1 MIQDYIIQNWGLIL
15 ISLAFLIVLKTTAF
29 LDKTATRRMYLLIAE
44 VLFLSVV
51 VFFEFYLP
59 EHNIVWEGRTVLMAI
74 RYSATLFIVA
84 QVLYTLVKKLRWLIF
99 IPAIILAIICIISI
113 FTGIVAWATEDGVV
127 HRGPLGLLP
136 FIVPALYGVNL
147 FYVLLRRSNRQ
158 HTELIP
164 IIFLGAAFAAGVIL
178 PFILGNIYSHIFC
191 ETIAIAL
198 FLYYV
203 FSILNLTKKDPLTGL
218 LNRLA
223 FYADMETDPEEI
235 TGLISLDMNGLKTIN
250 DTYGHAA
257 GDDALTTLAL
267 CFMKASKHRQFI
279 YRIGGDEFVILC
291 RKTSWYEVLQLIE
304 RIRKNA
310 ANTEYSCSI
319 GYSCTVDGKKSVYEM
334 MREADEM
341 MYAEKAKYHQG
352 ITANLP
358 NH

>member
-1 MIQDYIIQNWGLIL
+1 MIQDYIIQNWALL
-15 ISLAFLIVLKTTAF
+15 LVSLAFLISLKTTAF
-29 LDKTATRRMYLLIAE
+29 LDKTSAKRMSFLIVE
-44 VLFLSVV
+44 VLLLSVV
-51 VFFEFYLP
+51 VFIEFYL
-59 EHNIVWEGRTVLMAI
+59 EEKGVVWKERIFLMVI
-74 RYSATLFIVA
+74 RYSATPLIVA
-84 QVLYTLVKKLRWLIF
+84 QVMFALIKKLKWMIF
-99 IPAIILAIICIISI
+99 IPAILLAILCIISI
-113 FTGIVAWATEDGVV
+113 PTGIISRVTEDGRVQ
-127 HRGPLGLLP
+127 RGPLGLLP
-136 FIVPALYGVNL
+136 YIIPGLYGANL
-147 FYVLLRRSNRQ
+147 VYILIRRSNRQ
-158 HTELIP
+158 QTEIIP
-164 IIFLGAAFAAGVIL
+164 IVYIAFAFTSGVLL
-178 PFILGNIYSHIFC
+178 PFVFGNVYSHIFC

-198 FLYYV
+198 FIYYL

-218 LNRLA
+218 LNRMA

-250 DTYGHAA
+250 DTRGHAA

-304 RIRKNA
+304 RIRKNV

-334 MREADEM
+334 MKEADEM

-358 NH
+358 KH